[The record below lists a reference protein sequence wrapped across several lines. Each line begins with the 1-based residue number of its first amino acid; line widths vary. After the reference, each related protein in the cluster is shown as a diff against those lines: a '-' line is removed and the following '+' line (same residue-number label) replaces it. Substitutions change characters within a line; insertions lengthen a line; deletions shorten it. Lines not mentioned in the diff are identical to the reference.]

1 MTTAVAGTLL
11 ALAVVGAVVRPKGLP
26 SWTVAVITAAVAVTV
41 GVASRHTA
49 SVALRPLVEPLA
61 FLVLA
66 VPLAAML
73 DELGVFDAAA
83 RLARGRHLTLAT
95 WLLAITT
102 VALFNL
108 DAAVVLLTPLYVR
121 IARRQGVDAVAL
133 AFQPMLAACLASSL
147 LPVSNLT
154 NLIAASDRHLTA
166 VAFLKVLG
174 PPTVA
179 ACAAGYLGWRLAF
192 RRRLAPSA
200 AATADRTQGPL
211 DRRALAVG
219 AVTTA
224 VLLVGFIPGRSWGVP
239 AWVVVALVDVGLLV
253 LVRRVPWRRV
263 PVGTAA
269 LAASLA
275 VLVAAVGRHVSVSA
289 WFGGAGHSAGAVLRV
304 VLVSAVAAN
313 LVNNLPAFLLGL
325 HALPAGHPAGLW
337 ALLLGVNVGPTLLVT
352 GTLSTLIWF
361 DLVRRD
367 RLDVRARDVARVGV
381 VAGVPAL
388 AASTAVLLMT
398 ARW

>member
-1 MTTAVAGTLL
+1 MTTAVGGTLL
-11 ALAVVGAVVRPKGLP
+11 ALAVIGAVARPRGLP
-26 SWTVAVITAAVAVTV
+26 SWVAAVLAAVVAVAV
-41 GVASRHTA
+41 GVVSRRTA
-49 SVALRPLVEPLA
+49 STALHPLVEPLV
-61 FLVLA
+61 FLLLA

-83 RLARGRHLTLAT
+83 RLARGRHLTIAT

-121 IARRQGVDAVAL
+121 IARGQHLDAVAL

-154 NLIAASDRHLTA
+154 NLIAASDRHLTS

-179 ACAAGYLGWRLAF
+179 ACVVGYIGWWLAF
-192 RRRLAPSA
+192 RHRLTVPGDEVTRRPHDRADQRALTIG
-200 AATADRTQGPL
+200 AATTSI
-211 DRRALAVG
+211 
-219 AVTTA
+219 
-224 VLLVGFIPGRSWGVP
+224 LLLGFIPGRSWGLP
-239 AWVVVALVDVGLLV
+239 AWAVVAAVDVGLV
-253 LVRRVPWRRV
+253 ALVRRVPWRRV

-275 VLVAAVGRHVSVSA
+275 VLVAAVGRHVPVGA
-289 WFGGAGHSAGAVLRV
+289 WLGGAGHSAGALVRV
-304 VLVSAVAAN
+304 VVVGAVAAN

-325 HALPAGHPAGLW
+325 RAVPVGRPGVW
-337 ALLLGVNVGPTLLVT
+337 ALLLGVNAGPTLLVT

-361 DLVRRD
+361 GLVHRD
-367 RLDVRARDVARVGV
+367 HLDVRARDVARVGA
-381 VAGVPAL
+381 VAGLPAL
-388 AASTAVLLMT
+388 AASTAVLLVT